1 MDYLTNLNL
10 NKNELQ
16 NAVIQNLSVAP
27 SNPKAGQI
35 YYNSTDKM
43 IYQFDGTNWV
53 SFGGQIDRLSANP
66 ANPKTNQVYYNTTDN
81 VLKQYTGSAWVDIA
95 NYSAG
100 TVTSVQV
107 QATSPV
113 QSSVST
119 AQSSS
124 LSTTISLAD
133 AYGDTKNP
141 YGAKSPNYVLAG
153 PSSGSSTAAP
163 SFRALVATDIPN
175 TVKVGSASFADD
187 STSNASSP
195 IKLTI
200 KDSQTTASNLA
211 TANIPKVSSSS
222 AGVLPKVTGNTNS
235 TKVAS
240 TDYVWDATQGDY
252 RQLPSTA
259 FSDNNTTY
267 TFENGTNGFTVTP
280 SGGSAQT
287 VTVTPSITNNV
298 TYSGTLTDDHIPVFD
313 STSGAIEDSGKTIT
327 TTAPASGSTDN
338 ATVPTSA
345 AVATAISNA
354 VSALPEPMVFKGS
367 VGSGGTVEWSALP
380 AASSSNEGFTYKVI
394 TAHDTAPICEVGD
407 TIISDGSTWTVIPS
421 GDEPSGTVTSVGVQN
436 ATNGGLSVSGSPITS
451 SGTIT
456 IGLDT
461 AYGDTKNPYGSK
473 TKNYVLAAPSNANG
487 VPSFR
492 ALVSGDIPSLGNIQN
507 TGALQT
513 TDVTIDNGDK
523 LIITDSSDSNKVAR
537 SSTSFDGSTTTQYLS
552 KKGTFESPA
561 TTVSDGEG
569 KPVTS
574 GAVYSYVQGLISGSV
589 YKISATNPALTAS
602 GSAFIWTITNSLGN
616 SDISV
621 NVYKVST
628 GEKVIPDITVET
640 TSPYNI
646 VITINDT
653 ESAESLSAGTYKAV
667 IMG

>member
-1 MDYLTNLNL
+1 MDFLTNLNL

-35 YYNSTDKM
+35 YYNSTDKL

-95 NYSAG
+95 NYSSG

-124 LSTTISLAD
+124 LSTTISLAN

-141 YGAKSPNYVLAG
+141 YGSKTANTVLAA
-153 PSSGSSTAAP
+153 PNGSAGTP
-163 SFRALVATDIPN
+163 SFRALVASDIPN

-187 STSNASSP
+187 STSNASNP
-195 IKLTI
+195 VKLTI

-211 TANIPKVSSSS
+211 TANIPKVGSSS

-235 TKVAS
+235 IKVAS
-240 TDYVWDATQGDY
+240 TDYIWDTTQGDY

-267 TFENGTNGFTVTP
+267 TFANGTNGFTVTP

-287 VTVTPSITNNV
+287 VTVTPSISNNV
-298 TYSGTLTDDHIPVFD
+298 TYTGTLTDDHIPVFD

-394 TAHDTAPICEVGD
+394 TAHATDPICEVGD

-421 GDEPSGTVTSVGVQN
+421 GDEPGGTVTSVGIQN

-456 IGLDT
+456 IGL
-461 AYGDTKNPYGSK
+461 ASNYGDTKNPYASK

-492 ALVSGDIPSLGNIQN
+492 ALVSSDIPDLSSTYKAVQTAVSDPEANGNSLSFIDTISQN
-507 TGALQT
+507 TNGVITVTKKNVTADT
-513 TDVTIDNGDK
+513 TPTE
-523 LIITDSSDSNKVAR
+523 DSSN
-537 SSTSFDGSTTTQYLS
+537 L
-552 KKGTFESPA
+552 
-561 TTVSDGEG
+561 
-569 KPVTS
+569 VTS
-574 GAVYSYVQGLISGSV
+574 GGVYAAIQDLTGGSV
-589 YKISATNPALTAS
+589 HKKTVTNPALTAS
-602 GSAFIWTITNSLGN
+602 GGSWTWLISGSDALGT
-616 SDISV
+616 SDV
-621 NVYKVST
+621 TVTVYKVSD
-628 GEKVIPDITVET
+628 GKVVIPDVSVNQSTGAVT
-640 TSPYNI
+640 
-646 VITINDT
+646 ITINDT
-653 ESAESLSAGTYKAV
+653 ASAGSLTAGTYKAV
-667 IMG
+667 IVG